1 MKGLR
6 DEARGTITT
15 EMNGDDRR
23 PRGFT
28 LAELLGGAVAVRA
41 PGFGDVFDAFSS
53 TSADTHGCRDRR
65 PADASSRIMFPAGA
79 QFLAGGE
86 SLPRHDVR
94 AG

>member
-1 MKGLR
+1 MAPSIR
-6 DEARGTITT
+6 EAIDSMLELPIYTG
-15 EMNGDDRR
+15 GDS
-23 PRGFT
+23 
-28 LAELLGGAVAVRA
+28 GGAVAVRA

-53 TSADTHGCRDRR
+53 TSSDTHGCRDRR